1 MNKWQS
7 RILRAAETAAIRAGK
22 RGEKE
27 KRQQELFDQ
36 LEAAFRSG
44 SGVTLMRARED
55 LRKFYE
61 GLGR

>member
-1 MNKWQS
+1 MNKWKS

-27 KRQQELFDQ
+27 RRQQELFDQ

-44 SGVTLMRARED
+44 SGAKLARAREN
-55 LRKFYE
+55 LREFYKAV
-61 GLGR
+61 LG